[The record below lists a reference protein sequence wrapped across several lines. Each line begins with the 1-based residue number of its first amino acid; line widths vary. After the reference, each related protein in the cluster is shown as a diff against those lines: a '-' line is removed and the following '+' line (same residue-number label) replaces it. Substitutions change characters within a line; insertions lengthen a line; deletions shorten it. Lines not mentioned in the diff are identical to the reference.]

1 MIRNL
6 FLLSGLPSTTSFAE
20 LKQSCLK
27 LAEEFQKKDFC
38 CPCLV
43 LTKVN
48 KASELIQT
56 TLKEASKESL
66 QEGYKDIEKSG
77 VRLGNLIVIA
87 GLATSEDIKMAL
99 DIQKDKSLG
108 HIEIGRLLVGWKYI
122 NEEQLNY
129 FVELLGLL
137 TLPANNFQR
146 WGRRLI
152 ELDLVSAAEI
162 RTATLSSGDDKQELA
177 KVIVNNGWLNNKV
190 ISYLF

>member
-1 MIRNL
+1 M
-6 FLLSGLPSTTSFAE
+6 
-20 LKQSCLK
+20 
-27 LAEEFQKKDFC
+27 
-38 CPCLV
+38 
-43 LTKVN
+43 
-48 KASELIQT
+48 
-56 TLKEASKESL
+56 
-66 QEGYKDIEKSG
+66 
-77 VRLGNLIVIA
+77 
-87 GLATSEDIKMAL
+87 
-99 DIQKDKSLG
+99 
-108 HIEIGRLLVGWKYI
+108 
-122 NEEQLNY
+122 NY